1 MSNYILKIPNHF
13 LITFIRQGVLKLKSL
28 NSIGWSSFFEK
39 QFEQYRSSGFEA
51 GRIIN
56 EQKERYI
63 VFTEHGEFQGEV
75 SGKLL
80 YSTDNSSDFP
90 KVGDWVVLSV
100 FKEESKVIIHELLS
114 RRNKFSR
121 KSAGQKIEE
130 QVLAA
135 NIDTVF
141 IVQSLDHN
149 YNIRRMERYI
159 SMIYEMKAE
168 PVILLNKSDLDSN
181 PREKLKEVRKIFP
194 GIISFCLSS
203 IYNVGIEQ
211 VKELIQP
218 GNTYM
223 LIGSSGVGKSTIIN
237 RLAEEDILRT
247 NEVREKDSRGKHT
260 TTSRQMI
267 VLENGGLLIDTPGM
281 RGFKLWNTESGFEE
295 AFNEIEIFAKDC
307 HFSDCTHTSEIKC
320 EVKEALKNGKISK
333 ERYESYLK
341 LQKELRY
348 LETKQNKFSFLESK
362 KKMKI
367 INKAAKNFFKNKF

>member
-1 MSNYILKIPNHF
+1 M
-13 LITFIRQGVLKLKSL
+13 KSL
-28 NSIGWSSFFEK
+28 NSFGWNSFFEK
-39 QFEQYRSSGFEA
+39 QFEQYRSSGFEI

-63 VFTEHGEFQGEV
+63 VLTEYGEFQGEV

-80 YSTDNSSDFP
+80 YFNHSSCDFP
-90 KVGDWVVLSV
+90 KVGDWVVLSL
-100 FKEESKVIIHELLS
+100 FKEESKVIIHDVLK

-121 KSAGQKIEE
+121 QSAGQKIGE
-130 QVLAA
+130 QILAA

-141 IVQSLDHN
+141 IVQSLDRN
-149 YNIRRMERYI
+149 YNIKRIERYI

-168 PVILLNKSDLDSN
+168 PVILLNKSDLAGN
-181 PREKLKEVRKIFP
+181 AHEKLDEVRKIFP

-203 IYNVGIEQ
+203 INNIGIKKL
-211 VKELIQP
+211 KETIKP

-237 RLAEEDILRT
+237 CLAGQDILRT
-247 NEVREKDSRGKHT
+247 NEVREKDSKGKHT

-267 VLENGGLLIDTPGM
+267 ILGNGGLLVDTPGM
-281 RGFKLWNTESGFEE
+281 RGFKLWNTKSGVEE
-295 AFNEIEIFAKDC
+295 TFNEIENFAKEC
-307 HFSDCTHTSEIKC
+307 HFADCTHTSEIKC
-320 EVKEALKNGKISK
+320 EVINALKNGKISG

-348 LETKQNKFSFLESK
+348 LETKQNKFSYLESK

>member
-1 MSNYILKIPNHF
+1 M
-13 LITFIRQGVLKLKSL
+13 KSL
-28 NSIGWSSFFEK
+28 NLLGWNSFFAK
-39 QFEQYRSSGFEA
+39 QFEQYKLSGFKA

-56 EQKERYI
+56 EQKERYL
-63 VFTEHGEFQGEV
+63 VFTEYGIFQGEV

-80 YSTDNSSDFP
+80 YSTDSNSDFP
-90 KVGDWVVLSV
+90 KVGDWVVLSI
-100 FKEESKVIIHELLS
+100 FKEDSKVIIYEVLK

-121 KSAGQKIEE
+121 QSAGQKIEE

-141 IVQSLDHN
+141 VVQSLDQN
-149 YNIRRMERYI
+149 YNIKRMERYI

-168 PVILLNKSDLDSN
+168 PVILLNKSDLVAN
-181 PREKLKEVRKIFP
+181 PQEKLEEVRNIFP
-194 GIISFCLSS
+194 GIISFSLSS
-203 IYNVGIEQ
+203 FYNLGIEQ
-211 VKELIQP
+211 IKEIIKP
-218 GNTYM
+218 GCTHL

-237 RLAEEDILRT
+237 RLAGEDILRT
-247 NEVREKDSRGKHT
+247 NEVREKDSKGKHT

-267 VLENGGLLIDTPGM
+267 ILDNGGLLIDTPGM
-281 RGFKLWNTESGFEE
+281 RGFKLWNAKSGFEE
-295 AFNEIEIFAKDC
+295 TFSEIENFVPEC
-307 HFSDCTHTSEIKC
+307 HFADCTHTSEIKC
-320 EVKEALKNGKISK
+320 AVINALKNGKISE

-348 LETKQNKFSFLESK
+348 LETKQNKFSYLESK